1 MGKRSVIVRELGD
14 ELVILDPRSNRVH
27 QLNRTAAF
35 VWSEFCKGVQPEAI
49 PQHLVCEFEVE
60 SETAVLDS
68 RKVVADLH
76 TLGLLDLEAQS
87 V

>member
-1 MGKRSVIVRELGD
+1 VDKRSVIVRQLGD
-14 ELVILDPRSNRVH
+14 ELVILDTRSNRIH

-35 VWSEFCKGVQPEAI
+35 VWNEIRKGVQPEAI
-49 PQHLVCEFEVE
+49 PKHLVRQFEVE

>member
-1 MGKRSVIVRELGD
+1 MGNEP
-14 ELVILDPRSNRVH
+14 VILDTHSNRIH

-35 VWSEFCKGVQPEAI
+35 VWNEMRDGVQPEAI
-49 PQHLVCEFEVE
+49 PMRLIREFEVE
-60 SETAVLDS
+60 TATAVADS

-87 V
+87 T